1 MGNTLKEILFLQEIL
16 SISTFYLS
24 YQNKLLNYQSQ
35 RIPKADTTPT
45 VSCCITKV
53 TNIRHATTNI
63 MSWWRNMWTSSLK
76 LVSAMAARSKK
87 KEGQKNKNLNISRTK
102 ELFRWNKKHFSQFF
116 EGLSFGEKIKIWW
129 K

>member
-1 MGNTLKEILFLQEIL
+1 MGNTLKETLFLQEIL

-63 MSWWRNMWTSSLK
+63 MSW
-76 LVSAMAARSKK
+76 
-87 KEGQKNKNLNISRTK
+87 
-102 ELFRWNKKHFSQFF
+102 
-116 EGLSFGEKIKIWW
+116 
-129 K
+129 